1 MPFLV
6 ITADDGSVNKYWN
19 VVYEH
24 GAIPIFMKVLR
35 SDIGDKAKCE
45 VLKCIINILTEL
57 PVKDQLV
64 KTSGIDVFIRHLK
77 SKNGKV
83 IQLTSTAVSILC
95 TVAQYAEQA
104 SQSGVIPALVAV
116 LEKSSTYEPEVLVE
130 VVEAIGVVCDKS
142 EPRQTLL
149 YNTANSISSICS
161 LVNEAMDP
169 QLILALNNSISRI
182 TRHHE
187 INQNAIVDGGS
198 VPIIISLI
206 HLKNKDNS
214 IQLSAVDT
222 IHMLVDGN
230 AYTQKFVMQEGAI
243 NPLMT
248 LLRRSKTPIVQEK
261 TASALW
267 ALAGSGVEERRA
279 MATRMEVNPL
289 IEFLGSL
296 SETLKYIGSEGLG
309 VLAQGAHN
317 RQDDISDANGV
328 HPLVRLLK
336 EDKEYLVTSALRSLR
351 HLCVGVG
358 FIPHK
363 KNQDTLVQARG
374 VKYLLAL
381 MTLSQSELIQVEA
394 AMTLAAASLGEWYKN
409 RSEKITQCFYE
420 VTG

>member
-1 MPFLV
+1 MPSFVVLG
-6 ITADDGSVNKYWN
+6 DDGTVNEYWK
-19 VVYEH
+19 VVFDH
-24 GAIPIFMKVLR
+24 GAVPIFMKVLK
-35 SDIGDKAKCE
+35 SEIGDKAKCE
-45 VLKCIINILTEL
+45 VLKCVINVLTEL

-64 KTSGIDVFIRHLK
+64 KNSGIDIFIRHLK

-95 TVAQYAEQA
+95 TVAKYADQS
-104 SQSGVIPALVAV
+104 SQQGVIPALVTV

-130 VVEAIGVVCDKS
+130 VIKALGVVCDRS

-161 LVNEAMDP
+161 LVNDAIDP
-169 QLILALNNSISRI
+169 ELILALNNCISRI

-187 INQNAIVDGGS
+187 VNQNAIVDGGS
-198 VPIIISLI
+198 VPVIIALI
-206 HLKNKDNS
+206 HLKSKDNS

-230 AYTQKFVMQEGAI
+230 AYTQKYVMQEGAI
-243 NPLMT
+243 NPLMN
-248 LLRRSKTPIVQEK
+248 LLRKSKTPIVQEK

-267 ALAGSGVEERRA
+267 ALAGSGGEERRA
-279 MATRMEVNPL
+279 MATRIEVNPL

-317 RQDDISDANGV
+317 RQNDIAEANGV
-328 HPLVRLLK
+328 HPLVRVLK
-336 EDKEYLVTSALRSLR
+336 EDKEYLVISAIRSLR

-363 KNQDTLVQARG
+363 QNQATLVQARG
-374 VKYLLAL
+374 IKYLLAL

-394 AMTLAAASLGEWYKN
+394 AMTLAAASLGE
-409 RSEKITQCFYE
+409 
-420 VTG
+420 

>member
-1 MPFLV
+1 MPFFVVLG
-6 ITADDGSVNKYWN
+6 DDGTVNEYWK
-19 VVYEH
+19 VVFDH
-24 GAIPIFMKVLR
+24 GAVPIFMKVLK
-35 SDIGDKAKCE
+35 SEIGDKAKCE
-45 VLKCIINILTEL
+45 VLKCVINILTEL

-64 KTSGIDVFIRHLK
+64 KNSGIDIFIRHLK

-95 TVAQYAEQA
+95 TVAKYADQS
-104 SQSGVIPALVAV
+104 SQQGVIPALVTV

-130 VVEAIGVVCDKS
+130 VIKALGVVCDRS

-161 LVNEAMDP
+161 LVNDAIDP
-169 QLILALNNSISRI
+169 ELILALNNCISRI

-187 INQNAIVDGGS
+187 VNQNAIVDGGS
-198 VPIIISLI
+198 VPVIIALI
-206 HLKNKDNS
+206 HLKSKDNS

-230 AYTQKFVMQEGAI
+230 AYTQKYVMQEGAI
-243 NPLMT
+243 NPLMN
-248 LLRRSKTPIVQEK
+248 LLRKSKTPIVQEK

-267 ALAGSGVEERRA
+267 ALAGSGGEERRA
-279 MATRMEVNPL
+279 MATRIEVNPL

-317 RQDDISDANGV
+317 RQNGIAEANGV
-328 HPLVRLLK
+328 HPLVRVLK
-336 EDKEYLVTSALRSLR
+336 EDKEYLVISAIRSLR

-363 KNQDTLVQARG
+363 QNQATLVQARG
-374 VKYLLAL
+374 IKYLLAL

-394 AMTLAAASLGEWYKN
+394 AMTLAAASLGE
-409 RSEKITQCFYE
+409 
-420 VTG
+420 